1 MSLEHRSQR
10 LASSRRGVSDNHPE
24 GRRMFHRETI
34 DWVRTFLDRRGLEKP
49 DQRELYRYRCTDG
62 EYRDLR
68 RVLRLIPDFMDV
80 RDDRR
85 VCGALVLGIAEWS
98 RREKHPDQWEWE
110 PIFEAF
116 DFELD
121 PAPRGDVMTRGLED
135 FWGRPIHRFEAGH
148 RDFLGS
154 LMSEGGLPFQVL
166 RAPGNPLHVLFVRL
180 LRRVDQAEALGAD
193 MEAFVRREIDASH
206 LPQVFSSVGPVRLI
220 TGMLQQLRSLVRS
233 HGLESQEEPVA
244 FLDQQDPQWRERFPI
259 PLDQETGED
268 FLNSLL
274 KTASDEGRRRRRTGA
289 LSCTHVSR
297 DVSIG
302 ELETVVTL
310 PAELQVPLEHVPA
323 SSRLE
328 VEILE
333 GTEPCLRLGAVF
345 ADLSRPGFAKIRL
358 RAGERRIRR
367 SSPNRFLLLAV
378 SAGGLQAGKVLI
390 PGGAVALGEVPV
402 GFAWRENRWHVCGQA
417 SFRTEDRDVLV
428 TVPTGVSLERVEPE
442 DANVRP
448 EPVPRLGL
456 DGYRVSGQVT
466 VSLVGD
472 DRFSVRTGQA
482 GAASMGLGLAGDMLD
497 WPTNPPLCLRGMP
510 RIDHSASGGAADVA
524 DLGVYVGGER
534 IESLPAH
541 ELGGVRSVSIRNR
554 SGETLLRRKVGILPS
569 DFAVQ
574 LIGGDQPGQ
583 GWIRVTT
590 AQRCLVELDDD
601 RVEVQ
606 RTREDEASSLLYLQ
620 AVGEI
625 PASVAIRV
633 TPSLVADPIEIRLPF
648 PYVGCLALDRD
659 GRPLARDLAVDDLLG
674 ARLMLYGAQ
683 GGSGFSVTL
692 LLSGYGRGQ
701 LYDRW
706 IYRVGQQP
714 LEISLHGLREKIVEL
729 LSIDTDID
737 CEVRLEVEGG
747 PVPVRHRVRLFG
759 VQLRRSEGNEF
770 RVHVADGSGGSAEG
784 LDPRLMLL
792 HAPSVPAVSLEPVR
806 SEGVPTGEFRLPEQ
820 VSRDGP
826 WLVVPGPDSKI
837 SFRPLLVPG
846 EPDSGV
852 DLERVESLQ
861 KAVLA
866 FRPGRGTT
874 SFDEVLDAMSENP
887 RHGGWEF
894 LNALYRNFG
903 YLPLTTFEV
912 WKALVQHPRALCMAM
927 FKFEMDENFVG
938 RLERDFPLF
947 FEMLPVRDF
956 RAATEIFHRF
966 LVDQGI
972 PEDTVNDVLGR
983 TLQRLEHAT
992 VAYGTE
998 LQGWLRQG
1006 DVEPQARQAALIL
1019 PNLFEQVIR
1028 ERVDVEWPDYG
1039 ARELTE
1045 WIGGRADEPAG
1056 RIHTQFQHRNSVAY
1070 LPAFVAA
1077 IALGEARV
1085 DEVFHDY
1092 GEALFQF
1099 RRIRDFDATWFR
1111 IAFNASL
1118 FARL

>member
-1 MSLEHRSQR
+1 MLHQQ
-10 LASSRRGVSDNHPE
+10 
-24 GRRMFHRETI
+24 TI
-34 DWVRTFLDRRGLEKP
+34 DWIRNFLDRRKVEKP
-49 DQRELYRYRCTDG
+49 DQRELYRYRCMDE
-62 EYRDLR
+62 EYLDLR
-68 RVLRLIPDFMDV
+68 HTLRLIPDFMHV
-80 RDDRR
+80 KDDRR

-116 DFELD
+116 DFHLD
-121 PAPRGDVMTRGLED
+121 PVLRGKVMARGLEE

-154 LMSEGGLPFQVL
+154 LMSEGGLPFQLL
-166 RAPGNPLHVLFVRL
+166 RAPENPLHVLFARL

-193 MEAFVRREIDASH
+193 MESFVRREIDASH

-220 TGMLQQLRSLVRS
+220 TGMLEQLQSLVRS
-233 HGLESQEEPVA
+233 RGLESQEEPVA

-274 KTASDEGRRRRRTGA
+274 KTASDEEGRRRRTGA
-289 LSCTHVSR
+289 LSCAHVSR
-297 DVSIG
+297 DASIG

-310 PAELQVPLEHVPA
+310 PAELQVPLEQVPA

-333 GTEPCLRLGAVF
+333 GNEPCLRLGAMF
-345 ADLSRPGFAKIRL
+345 GDLSRPGFAKIRL
-358 RAGERRIRR
+358 RAGERRLRR
-367 SSPNRFLLLAV
+367 RSPNRFLWLAV
-378 SAGGLQAGKVLI
+378 SAGGLQAGRVLI

-402 GFAWRENRWHVCGQA
+402 GLAWRENRWHVCGQA

-428 TVPTGVSLERVEPE
+428 AVPAGVSLQGM
-442 DANVRP
+442 
-448 EPVPRLGL
+448 EPVDADVRRESAPELGL
-456 DGYRVSGQVT
+456 DAYRVSGQVT
-466 VSLVGD
+466 ISLVGD

-497 WPTNPPLCLRGMP
+497 WPTSPPLCLRGMP
-510 RIDHSASGGAADVA
+510 RIDYSAGGGAADVA

-541 ELGGVRSVSIRNR
+541 DLSGVRSVSIRNL
-554 SGETLLRRKVGILPS
+554 SGETLLRRKVGILPP

-583 GWIRVTT
+583 GWIRFTT
-590 AQRCLVELDDD
+590 AQRCLVKVDDD
-601 RVEVQ
+601 RLEVQ
-606 RTREDEASSLLYLQ
+606 RTREGGTTTLYLR
-620 AVGEI
+620 AVGEV
-625 PASVAIRV
+625 PGSVAMRV

-648 PYVGCLALDRD
+648 PSVGCLALDRD
-659 GRPLARDLAVDDLLG
+659 GRPLASDLAVDDLLG
-674 ARLMLYGAQ
+674 ARLMLYGVQ
-683 GGSGFSVTL
+683 GGPGFTITL
-692 LLSGYGRGQ
+692 SLAGYGRGR

-706 IYRVGQQP
+706 SYRVGEQP
-714 LEISLHGLREKIVEL
+714 LEISLYGLREKIVEL
-729 LSIDTDID
+729 LSINTDID
-737 CEVRLEVEGG
+737 CEVRMEVEGG
-747 PVPVRHRVRLFG
+747 PVPVRHRMRLFG
-759 VQLRRSEGNEF
+759 VQLRKSQDDEF
-770 RVHVADGSGGSAEG
+770 RIHVPYGDTGVAEG
-784 LDPRLMLL
+784 LEPRLMLL
-792 HAPSVPAVSLEPVR
+792 HEPSIPAVSLEPVR
-806 SEGVPTGEFRLPEQ
+806 SEGVPTGEFRLPKQ
-820 VSRDGP
+820 VMRDGP
-826 WLVVPGPDSKI
+826 WLVVPGPDSKV
-837 SFRPLLVPG
+837 SFRPLLVLG
-846 EPDSGV
+846 QPDPDV

-874 SFDEVLDAMSENP
+874 SFDGVLDEMSKNP
-887 RHGGWEF
+887 RHGGWDF

-903 YLPLTTFEV
+903 YLPLTAFEV
-912 WKALVQHPRALCMAM
+912 WKALVQHPRALCMAL

-947 FEMLPVRDF
+947 FEMLPVHDL
-956 RAATEIFHRF
+956 RAVTNTFQRF

-972 PEDTVNDVLGR
+972 PEDTTDAVLQR
-983 TLQRLEHAT
+983 TLQRLEDTT

-998 LQGWLRQG
+998 LQEWLRQG
-1006 DVEPQARQAALIL
+1006 DVDPQAPQAARIL
-1019 PNLFEQVIR
+1019 PRLFEQVIL

-1045 WIGGRADEPAG
+1045 WIGGRAGEPAG
-1056 RIHTQFQHRNSVAY
+1056 QIHTQFPHRNSVAY

-1077 IALGEARV
+1077 IALGEARI
-1085 DEVFHDY
+1085 DEVFHNY